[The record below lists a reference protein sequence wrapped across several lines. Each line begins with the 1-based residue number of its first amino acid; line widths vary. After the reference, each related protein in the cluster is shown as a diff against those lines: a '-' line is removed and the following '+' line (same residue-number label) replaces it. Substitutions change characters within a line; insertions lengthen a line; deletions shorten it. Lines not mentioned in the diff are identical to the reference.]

1 MLNPLSA
8 TAYTCLTVAL
18 FVTEPSHIHLTVQD
32 HVRVD
37 RVTDATVERHG
48 DLLQPGTTSVYL
60 PEGSYVFRTTQD
72 AQLRLDDHA
81 AVRVA
86 VGPNDKDPWPDPD
99 GLAAKGDSGPDRVP
113 TLTVLR

>member
-1 MLNPLSA
+1 MTPLSA

-18 FVTEPSHIHLTVQD
+18 FVTEPSHVHLTVQD

-48 DLLQPGTTSVYL
+48 ELLQPGTTSVYL

-86 VGPNDKDPWPDPD
+86 VGLNDKDPWPEL
-99 GLAAKGDSGPDRVP
+99 GIATKGDSAPDRVP

>member
-1 MLNPLSA
+1 MPNPLSA

-18 FVTEPSHIHLTVQD
+18 FVTEPSHIQLMVQD

-60 PEGSYVFRTTQD
+60 PEGSYVFRTSQD
-72 AQLRLDDHA
+72 AKVRLDNAA
-81 AVRVA
+81 AVRVVA
-86 VGPNDKDPWPDPD
+86 LAAQDKEGWPDPP
-99 GLAAKGDSGPDRVP
+99 LATKGDSAPDRVP
-113 TLTVLR
+113 TLRILR